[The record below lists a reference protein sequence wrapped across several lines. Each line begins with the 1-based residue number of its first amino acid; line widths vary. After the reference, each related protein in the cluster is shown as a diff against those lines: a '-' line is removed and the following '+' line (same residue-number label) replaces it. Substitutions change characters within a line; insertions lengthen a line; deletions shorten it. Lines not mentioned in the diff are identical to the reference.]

1 MKNLKLIREAA
12 DTWYIALIFGLI
24 FFAIGI
30 YCTFFSEDSFL
41 GLSKIIGYTILV
53 SSVIELYV
61 VLVHKKN
68 KITADDSL
76 IFSCIN
82 LVVAIIL
89 IARPQ
94 ITFIVLTILVAV
106 VILTRSIYAVFRS
119 FDLKSIGIKDWWIIL
134 LMGLLGI
141 SFSYILINNPKLAG
155 KAVVFWIG
163 IAFIALGVLSAFLSF
178 KFRKLRTISEKIG
191 SELKNKWDVI
201 NEEINM
207 KINK

>member
-1 MKNLKLIREAA
+1 
-12 DTWYIALIFGLI
+12 
-24 FFAIGI
+24 
-30 YCTFFSEDSFL
+30 
-41 GLSKIIGYTILV
+41 
-53 SSVIELYV
+53 
-61 VLVHKKN
+61 
-68 KITADDSL
+68 
-76 IFSCIN
+76 
-82 LVVAIIL
+82 
-89 IARPQ
+89 
-94 ITFIVLTILVAV
+94 
-106 VILTRSIYAVFRS
+106 
-119 FDLKSIGIKDWWIIL
+119 
-134 LMGLLGI
+134 MGLLGI